1 MSTEDTIGRGHDGK
15 FCETDEAA
23 QRAGRAAHLRSR
35 GMSYSRIAAD
45 LGYGDASA
53 ARKACQRA
61 LQAIVAEPAEEL
73 RQVELIRLDSMWVAA
88 LAVLE
93 AKHFTVSQGKLI
105 YNGEDLLEDDAPVLA
120 AIDRLLKIQ
129 ERRAKLLGLDAPV
142 KTDVTITDG
151 IDQQIQALVAQ
162 LAHAAS

>member
-1 MSTEDTIGRGHDGK
+1 METEDTIGRGQDGK
-15 FCETDEAA
+15 FCETEESA
-23 QRAGRAAHLRSR
+23 QRAARAAHLRSR
-35 GMSYSRIAAD
+35 GMSYSKIA
-45 LGYGDASA
+45 LELSYNDASA

-61 LQAIVAEPAEEL
+61 LLAIVAEPAEDL
-73 RQVELIRLDSMWVAA
+73 RKVELIRLDMMWVAA

-105 YNGEDLLEDDAPVLA
+105 YIGEDPLEDDAPVLA

-129 ERRAKLLGLDAPV
+129 ERRSKLYGLDAPV

-162 LAHAAS
+162 LAHTAP